1 MSRTVGMIVTAVT
14 VFCCACPGLFMCIF
28 GGVIAAGQPVS
39 TTVNG
44 VSSSQVYPASYGI
57 GMLCLALILIAIP
70 FVMGFVTWRTKPAV
84 ASPVAS
90 DFNGPIPPAS

>member
-14 VFCCACPGLFMCIF
+14 VFCCACPGLFLCIF
-28 GGVIAAGQPVS
+28 GGMVAAGQPIS
-39 TTVNG
+39 TTVND
-44 VSSSQVYPASYGI
+44 VTSSQTYPASYGI
-57 GMLCLALILIAIP
+57 AGLCLALILIAIP
-70 FVMGFVTWRTKPAV
+70 IVMGFITFRTKPAV